1 MDRIS
6 ALRNVEDALG
16 EFEDGEIDL
25 AALER
30 EVRGTLRTY
39 ATEFD
44 GELAAYQARSVER
57 DGRTGGES
65 HGGDGGDADASA
77 GDTDDG
83 AQQVD
88 GTVVL
93 AGSPQGARE
102 RVRELLD
109 RPGEFTVERYDDP

>member
-6 ALRNVEDALG
+6 ALRNVEAALG

-25 AALER
+25 AELER

-44 GELAAYQARSVER
+44 GDLAAYRVSSADRDDRDDGKSR
-57 DGRTGGES
+57 DGR
-65 HGGDGGDADASA
+65 GDGDAHL
-77 GDTDDG
+77 DDG
-83 AQQVD
+83 AQHVD

-109 RPGEFTVERYDDP
+109 RPGEFTVERFDGS